1 MRRRCSLLTD
11 RPAPGPVPDRTEFV

>member
-1 MRRRCSLLTD
+1 MRRRPSLLTD